1 MSYTFYQH
9 NEMILDH
16 VQYGMLSSTE
26 LWKYNRIDIDVF
38 NCIDGKI
45 MVYIAEH
52 PKTENMMILSEY
64 NKILGIYFGTWERLK
79 KAFMSETG
87 KRLEDYIR
95 ITKKKAEE

>member
-9 NEMILDH
+9 NETILDN
-16 VQYGMLSSTE
+16 VQYSMLSSTE

-38 NCIDGKI
+38 NCIDGRI

-52 PKTENMMILSEY
+52 PTKENMMILSEY
-64 NKILGIYFGTWERLK
+64 NEILGIYFGTWNYLK
-79 KAFMSETG
+79 TIFKNETG

-95 ITKKKAEE
+95 IKK

>member
-9 NEMILDH
+9 NEIILDH
-16 VQYGMLSSTE
+16 VQHGMLSSAE
-26 LWKYNRIDIDVF
+26 AWKYNRIDIDVF

-64 NKILGIYFGTWERLK
+64 NEILGIYFGTWERLK
-79 KAFMSETG
+79 KVFMSETG

-95 ITKKKAEE
+95 IKK